1 MTTMRTLML
10 LAAGLGAAT
19 LIGCG
24 ADVPEHPTWQND
36 VYPIMVARCIR
47 CHDATLGESDPLS
60 RGGLKGLGNFDHAS
74 YSDFTDPTD
83 LNAVYTAPAR
93 IVSDVPGS
101 VMPPPPAA
109 KLAQWQIDTIT
120 RFVKDNMPKQ

>member
-36 VYPIMVARCIR
+36 VFPIVVARCVR
-47 CHDATLGESDPLS
+47 CHDSDKTADPLS
-60 RGGLKGLGNFDHAS
+60 LPGTAVLGNFDFPS
-74 YSDFTDPTD
+74 FDQLQGLDRSVF
-83 LNAVYTAPAR
+83 VTAPTYIR
-93 IVSDVPGS
+93 DRSLPLT
-101 VMPPPPAA
+101 MPPLPAA
-109 KLAQWQIDTIT
+109 QLAQWQIDTIT
-120 RFVKDNMPKQ
+120 RFVNDNKTTQ